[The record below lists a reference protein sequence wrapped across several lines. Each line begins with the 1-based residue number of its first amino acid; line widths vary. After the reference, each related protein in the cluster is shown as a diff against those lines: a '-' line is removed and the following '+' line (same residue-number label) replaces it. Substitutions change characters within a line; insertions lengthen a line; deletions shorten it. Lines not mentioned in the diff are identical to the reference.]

1 MTSKKPLEILQRS
14 VDSEILVQLKDG
26 TQYLGTLLETDTY
39 MNMVL
44 ADAKEIGHD
53 NQMVARFGEIFVR
66 GNNILYVKPNNAIL

>member
-1 MTSKKPLEILQRS
+1 MPSKKPLEILQRS

-44 ADAKEIGHD
+44 ADAKEMHD

-66 GNNILYVKPNNAIL
+66 GNNILYIKPNNAIL